1 MATEAQWLGQNS
13 FHGVP
18 TELGGGGWG
27 GRFIRGESKTRPLSQ
42 EAWQRTG
49 EQVVTGGGLKIKVI
63 ANLGYYSL

>member
-1 MATEAQWLGQNS
+1 M
-13 FHGVP
+13 P

-27 GRFIRGESKTRPLSQ
+27 GRVIRGESKTRTLFQ
-42 EAWQRTG
+42 EGWQRTG

>member
-1 MATEAQWLGQNS
+1 M
-13 FHGVP
+13 P
-18 TELGGGGWG
+18 TELGGGGWS
-27 GRFIRGESKTRPLSQ
+27 GRVIRGESKTRPLSQ